1 MATAAPLPPFD
12 SSRLAARDRDFH
24 VRMATSLGLFV
35 IFAFGQ
41 FALRGLSHPASAP
54 WWVHAHGLLM
64 LGWMGL
70 FVVQTRLGRARMD
83 RPRSMELHRTL
94 GWTACIVVA
103 AIAVAAVNA
112 AYMAVAMGRVPP
124 FFTNPYFV
132 ALTWSDVTGFVAVF
146 VAAVLARG
154 NAPWHRRLMLASVVL
169 VTEPAFGRLVPLP
182 LLGAA
187 GPWVER
193 AFQIAVFAFPL
204 RHDLRTIGRVHPATL
219 VGPAVIVAEQ
229 AAILALAGYAPFVA
243 HVQGI
248 AAA

>member
-12 SSRLAARDRDFH
+12 TSTFPARERDFH
-24 VRMATSLGLFV
+24 VRMAKGLAIFV
-35 IFAFGQ
+35 VFAFGQ
-41 FALRGLSHPASAP
+41 FALRGFSHPASAP

-64 LGWMGL
+64 LAWLGL
-70 FVVQTRLGRARMD
+70 FIVQTRLGRARSLD
-83 RPRSMELHRTL
+83 LHRTL
-94 GWTACIVVA
+94 GWTACALVA
-103 AIAVAAVNA
+103 AMAVAGINA
-112 AYMAVAMGRVPP
+112 AYMAVIMGRVPP

-132 ALTWSDVTGFVAVF
+132 ALTWGDIAGFVAVF
-146 VAAVLARG
+146 IAAVALRKDAT
-154 NAPWHRRLMLASVVL
+154 WHRRLMLASVVL

-229 AAILALAGYAPFVA
+229 AAIFALAAYAPFVA
-243 HVQGI
+243 HVQAI
-248 AAA
+248 AAG

>member
-12 SSRLAARDRDFH
+12 SSHFAARDRDFH
-24 VRMATSLGLFV
+24 VRMATGLAVFV
-35 IFAFGQ
+35 VFAFAQ
-41 FALRGLSHPASAP
+41 FALRGLSNPASAP

-70 FVVQTRLGRARMD
+70 FVAQTRLGRSRA
-83 RPRSMELHRTL
+83 MELHRTL
-94 GWTACIVVA
+94 GWTACVVVA

-112 AYMAVAMGRVPP
+112 AYMAVTMGRVPP
-124 FFTNPYFV
+124 FFTNAYFV
-132 ALTWSDVTGFVAVF
+132 ALTWIDIAGFVAVF
-146 VAAVLARG
+146 AAAVALRK
-154 NAPWHRRLMLASVVL
+154 NAAWHRRLMLAAVVL

-182 LLGAA
+182 LLGVA

-219 VGPAVIVAEQ
+219 IGPAVIVAEQ
-229 AAILALAGYAPFVA
+229 AAIFALAAYAPFAA
-243 HVQGI
+243 HVQAI
-248 AAA
+248 APG

>member
-12 SSRLAARDRDFH
+12 SSRPAARERDFH
-24 VRMATSLGLFV
+24 VRMATGLGLFV

-41 FALRGLSHPASAP
+41 FALRGLSHPATAP

-70 FVVQTRLGRARMD
+70 FVVQTRLGRS
-83 RPRSMELHRTL
+83 RSMELHRTL
-94 GWTACIVVA
+94 GWAACALVA

-132 ALTWSDVTGFVAVF
+132 ALTWMDIAGFVAVF

-229 AAILALAGYAPFVA
+229 AAILALAAYAPFAV
-243 HVQGI
+243 HVEAI
-248 AAA
+248 AAR

>member
-1 MATAAPLPPFD
+1 MATAAPIPPDF
-12 SSRLAARDRDFH
+12 SPSALGRERDFH
-24 VRMATSLGLFV
+24 VRMATGLALFV
-35 IFAFGQ
+35 VFAFGQ

-64 LGWMGL
+64 LSWMGL
-70 FVVQTRLGRARMD
+70 FVAQTRLARAGSMD
-83 RPRSMELHRTL
+83 LHRTL
-94 GWTACIVVA
+94 GALSCVLVA
-103 AIAVAAVNA
+103 AMALAAIHA
-112 AYMAVAMGRVPP
+112 ADMAVAMGRVPP

-132 ALTWSDVTGFVAVF
+132 ALTWTDIAGFVAVF
-146 VAAVLARG
+146 VAAVALRKDAT
-154 NAPWHRRLMLASVVL
+154 WHRRLMLAAVVL

-229 AAILALAGYAPFVA
+229 AAIFALAAYAPFAA
-243 HVQGI
+243 HVQAL